1 MEASICRKYYL
12 EATACRK
19 YKVQSCY
26 GLSLRSKSA
35 LPGAQSRRRPS
46 AVGLLNFIGMLVNYG
61 SLRTHPSSFDWRQ
74 RLYDP
79 VFSLEH
85 LDPIWRQCVGPVHCI
100 HPSGRYADGVAAPF
114 DPHIALL

>member
-35 LPGAQSRRRPS
+35 LPGAQSSDLRHDKSGQKNIRIDSIPTSHLNLRSFSQKASDILSSTNSPRRKSPTSRRQPLLPRLLIFSRSPS
-46 AVGLLNFIGMLVNYG
+46 
-61 SLRTHPSSFDWRQ
+61 
-74 RLYDP
+74 
-79 VFSLEH
+79 
-85 LDPIWRQCVGPVHCI
+85 
-100 HPSGRYADGVAAPF
+100 
-114 DPHIALL
+114 